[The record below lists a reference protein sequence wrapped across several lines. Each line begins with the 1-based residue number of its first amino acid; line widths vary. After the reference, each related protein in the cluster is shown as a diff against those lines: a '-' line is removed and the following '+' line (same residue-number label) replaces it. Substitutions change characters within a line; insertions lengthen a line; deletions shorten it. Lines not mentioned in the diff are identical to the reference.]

1 MDKYRSDDVFKIET
15 IKIFKSNEPVSR
27 VIIMKYAYCNYFLN
41 GLYNFVITL
50 KYKLKKK
57 IKKHKRYDTAINFTQ
72 LCICSS
78 INNI

>member
-1 MDKYRSDDVFKIET
+1 MFKIET

-50 KYKLKKK
+50 KYKFKKK
-57 IKKHKRYDTAINFTQ
+57 IKKQNKKTQ
-72 LCICSS
+72 KIRHCD
-78 INNI
+78 

>member
-1 MDKYRSDDVFKIET
+1 MFKIET

-50 KYKLKKK
+50 KYKLNKKLKNK
-57 IKKHKRYDTAINFTQ
+57 IKKNKRYDTAINFTQ
-72 LCICSS
+72 LSICSS